1 MNMVGQKQDIL
12 SIWESRV
19 ASWFKMKRVLDLVM
33 LFKSKLLLKLSEGK
47 TCLNSKSNGL
57 IDVQMMEVA
66 KKLIRMVQRDN
77 LEQKSNP

>member
-1 MNMVGQKQDIL
+1 MNVVDQKQDIL

-19 ASWFKMKRVLDLVM
+19 TSWFKMKRVLDLVM
-33 LFKSKLLLKLSEGK
+33 LFKSKLLSKLSEGK
-47 TCLNSKSNGL
+47 TCLNCKNNGL
-57 IDVQMMEVA
+57 INVQMMEVA

>member
-1 MNMVGQKQDIL
+1 MNVVDQKQDIL

-19 ASWFKMKRVLDLVM
+19 TSWFKMKRVLDLVM
-33 LFKSKLLLKLSEGK
+33 LFKSKLLSKLSEGK
-47 TCLNSKSNGL
+47 TCLNSKNNGL
-57 IDVQMMEVA
+57 IHVQMMEVA